1 MFGKVINLPFK
12 VLAGVARAV
21 QVQEAKRW
29 EGHAERDAEAA
40 RANKGIDI
48 SVPDDFDPGEFHID
62 AKDAVALLKTGC
74 VLDVRVNGDIP
85 EAIHIPSTEV
95 GIRLAELPAD
105 TKLAVVAEEAATS
118 DKVVLFLRH
127 RGLDDT
133 WSVTGG
139 IAAWSAQA
147 GPSGE
152 NDK

>member
-1 MFGKVINLPFK
+1 MFGKVIYLPFK

-40 RANKGIDI
+40 RANTGIDI
-48 SVPDDFDPGEFHID
+48 SVPDDFKPGEFHIN
-62 AKDAVALLKTGC
+62 AKDAVVLLKTGG
-74 VLDVRVNGDIP
+74 VLDVREIGGIP
-85 EAIHIPSTEV
+85 GAIHIPANEV

-105 TKLAVVAEEAATS
+105 TRLAVVAEQATTS

-139 IAAWSAQA
+139 IAAWSSHSD
-147 GPSGE
+147 PSGE
-152 NDK
+152 THE

>member
-40 RANKGIDI
+40 RANTGIDI
-48 SVPDDFDPGEFHID
+48 TVPDEFDPGDFHIE
-62 AKDAVALLKTGC
+62 AKDAVALLETGC
-74 VLDVRVNGDIP
+74 VVDVRAIGGIP
-85 EAIHIPSTEV
+85 GAIHIPSTEV
-95 GIRLAELPAD
+95 GIRIAELPAD
-105 TKLAVVAEEAATS
+105 IKLAVVADQSTTS

-133 WSVTGG
+133 WSVSGG
-139 IAAWSAQA
+139 MAAWSSHAEPP
-147 GPSGE
+147 GDTHE
-152 NDK
+152 

>member
-29 EGHAERDAEAA
+29 GGHAERDAEAA
-40 RANKGIDI
+40 RANTGIDI
-48 SVPDDFDPGEFHID
+48 SVPDDFKPGDFHID
-62 AKDAVALLKTGC
+62 AKNAVGLLKTGC
-74 VLDVRVNGDIP
+74 VLDVRATGGIP
-85 EAIHIPSTEV
+85 GAIHIPSHEV

-105 TKLAVVAEEAATS
+105 TQLAVVADQSTTS

-139 IAAWSAQA
+139 IAAWSSHAN
-147 GPSGE
+147 PSG
-152 NDK
+152 DTHK

>member
-21 QVQEAKRW
+21 QAQEAKRW
-29 EGHAERDAEAA
+29 DGHAERDAEAA
-40 RANKGIDI
+40 RATTGIDI
-48 SVPDDFDPGEFHID
+48 SVPDDFKPGDFHID
-62 AKDAVALLKTGC
+62 AKDAVALLETGC
-74 VLDVRVNGDIP
+74 VLDVREAGGIP
-85 EAIHIPSTEV
+85 GAIHIPSNEV

-105 TKLAVVAEEAATS
+105 IKLAVVADQSTTS

-139 IAAWSAQA
+139 MAAWSSQA
-147 GPSGE
+147 DPPGE
-152 NDK
+152 THE

>member
-21 QVQEAKRW
+21 QAQEAKRW

-40 RANKGIDI
+40 RANAGIDI

-62 AKDAVALLKTGC
+62 AKDAVALLSTGG
-74 VLDVRVNGDIP
+74 VLDVRPTAPIP
-85 EAIHIPSTEV
+85 GAIHIPADEV

-105 TKLAVVAEEAATS
+105 TRLAVVAEQSSTS
-118 DKVVLFLRH
+118 DQVVLFLRH

-133 WSVTGG
+133 WSVAGG
-139 IAAWSAQA
+139 IEAWASHAEH
-147 GPSGE
+147 SGE
-152 NDK
+152 SKK